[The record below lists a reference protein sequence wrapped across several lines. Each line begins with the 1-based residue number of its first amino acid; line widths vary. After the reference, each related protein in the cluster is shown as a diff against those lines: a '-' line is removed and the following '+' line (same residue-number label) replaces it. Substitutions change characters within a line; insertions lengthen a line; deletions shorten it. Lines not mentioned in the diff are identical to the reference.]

1 MSVYVG
7 IDVHRKRSQ
16 VAVVAGDGK
25 VQLNLSATASVR
37 SADGAWSGSAPRHRW
52 AIERSWSL
60 QRLSELALAS
70 RLAQPGDELSQ
81 AVKLTA
87 RTPETANHAQRP
99 AGLPACANRLMIGN
113 SVANA
118 ITSAAP

>member
-1 MSVYVG
+1 M
-7 IDVHRKRSQ
+7 
-16 VAVVAGDGK
+16 
-25 VQLNLSATASVR
+25 
-37 SADGAWSGSAPRHRW
+37 

-70 RLAQPGDELSQ
+70 SLAQPGDELSQ
-81 AVKLTA
+81 AVELTA
-87 RTPETANHAQRP
+87 RTPDSTANHAQRP
-99 AGLPACANRLMIGN
+99 VGLPACANRLLIGN